1 MSPRSNFMIARDT
14 NVRKKDQR
22 LTDLKA
28 HIERH
33 SGKGKGIGEK
43 D

>member
-1 MSPRSNFMIARDT
+1 MIARDT

-28 HIERH
+28 RFERH